1 MTLYADAD
9 QCVECDKAFTRSDAL
24 AKHMRTVHETE
35 ALRPSDPVPR
45 NHSYNTGPKQK
56 IVLKLK
62 PQLGETEGPEETESL
77 AAFPTDFELTPA
89 EAALPPDQLY
99 KLWRRKVHWSEQE
112 GVRLRF
118 ECEKLEQARKEEWHA
133 KELLLTN
140 LIEADLAVEL
150 VDQAQDPDVVRNA
163 LRIKDAMLPQEMLP
177 MHGEPLP
184 FYRQMD
190 AMSVASLDNVE
201 QVSGTGTQEAGTH
214 ENGAAA

>member
-1 MTLYADAD
+1 MLLLTRFT
-9 QCVECDKAFTRSDAL
+9 ECDKAFTRSDAL

-56 IVLKLK
+56 IVLKVK
-62 PQLGETEGPEETESL
+62 PQLAENEAPEDTDAL
-77 AAFPTDFELTPA
+77 PPFPADFELTPE
-89 EAALPPDQLY
+89 EAAMPPKQLY
-99 KLWRRKVHWSEQE
+99 RLWRRKVHWSEQE
-112 GVRLRF
+112 GVRLKL
-118 ECEKLEQARKEEWHA
+118 ECEKLEQARKDEWHA

-150 VDQAQDPDVVRNA
+150 VEQASNPDVVHTA

-184 FYRQMD
+184 FYRQTD
-190 AMSVASLDNVE
+190 AMSVASLDAVE
-201 QVSGTGTQEAGTH
+201 PANGASTAEAGAQ
-214 ENGAAA
+214 ENGMAA